1 MKTNVGKEA
10 ASVLVVESDR
20 NEGRA
25 LQRILLGRGYRAELS
40 RDGLDAIARGI
51 LRRYDLVLADVSLPG
66 VDGIEVARSFR
77 NAEGRPLVILMSDV
91 PSRKALA
98 RSDGLR
104 LAAVLSKPL
113 RPARVEAQV
122 RSLLGRRP
130 RPPRGGRPAFRSEP
144 QETVVF
150 GRRSRR

>member
-1 MKTNVGKEA
+1 MKTSDRKEA
-10 ASVLVVESDR
+10 ASVLVVDSDR
-20 NEGRA
+20 DEGRA
-25 LQRILLGRGYRAELS
+25 LRRILLRRGYRAELS

-66 VDGIEVARSFR
+66 VDGIEVARSFQ

-91 PSRKALA
+91 PCRKVLA

-104 LAAVLSKPL
+104 LAGVLSKPL
-113 RPARVEAQV
+113 RPGRVEAQV

-130 RPPRGGRPAFRSEP
+130 RETSETPVRGRLDGRCDLF
-144 QETVVF
+144 
-150 GRRSRR
+150 